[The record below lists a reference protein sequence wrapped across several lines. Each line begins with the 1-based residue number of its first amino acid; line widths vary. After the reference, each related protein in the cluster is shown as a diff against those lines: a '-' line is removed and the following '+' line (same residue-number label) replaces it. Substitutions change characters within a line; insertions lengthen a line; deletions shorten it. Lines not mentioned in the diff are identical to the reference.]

1 MTRTNPRQP
10 LWQRVKE
17 EADYKTLGSAHDRQ
31 KLSTLADGARW
42 EHGAD
47 AEKLAT
53 YAARHAAAQPAYD
66 AAAARYAADDGD
78 DDDRFAELP
87 RIAKD
92 VPRTFGG
99 VDAPCAAAARA
110 QASPAMPG
118 WALRLIGMSAQPA
131 EEDESG
137 DKELYDRRRA
147 ERLARLLNIG
157 NEHLPYAQGM
167 NFVAA
172 SILSECERGGGADEA
187 LAFGLYCYALRDLGC
202 EKLYGR
208 RLPAA
213 LAALDLSLRRHAPAL
228 HAHLAGC
235 GFDPQLYAVEWLSA
249 LFVVSV
255 PRTLS
260 LAVLDLLFA
269 GVEDAPIRVAVAILR
284 QAEKPLLR
292 LKTLDDLVAGFK
304 PAVRAVRPKL
314 VLIDVLRVANRVPLL
329 ASPQSPKSA
338 RSNAVDTPFGEG
350 VVTGVAAQGRVAVAL
365 TWGGRAALER
375 RLVTSAPP
383 PPPPDSSPSIPT
395 ARWTGSSPDVTWFR
409 ARADFA
415 DY

>member
-17 EADYKTLGSAHDRQ
+17 EADYKPLGSAHDRQ

-110 QASPAMPG
+110 HAAPAVPG
-118 WALRLIGMSAQPA
+118 WALRLIGMAPPA
-131 EEDESG
+131 VEEDDG
-137 DKELYDRRRA
+137 DDKEVYDRRRA

-157 NEHLPYAQGM
+157 NEQLPYAQGM

-260 LAVLDLLFA
+260 LVCFRRQNHPRCGHAFGEKLRVDGVNNRRGRGETHREELRVD
-269 GVEDAPIRVAVAILR
+269 GVEVDVMLSLVVDKAIVDATPTRTGRPGFAVCGRRGCADPRRGLCGNQPVRRVHPTILH
-284 QAEKPLLR
+284 
-292 LKTLDDLVAGFK
+292 
-304 PAVRAVRPKL
+304 
-314 VLIDVLRVANRVPLL
+314 
-329 ASPQSPKSA
+329 
-338 RSNAVDTPFGEG
+338 
-350 VVTGVAAQGRVAVAL
+350 
-365 TWGGRAALER
+365 
-375 RLVTSAPP
+375 
-383 PPPPDSSPSIPT
+383 
-395 ARWTGSSPDVTWFR
+395 
-409 ARADFA
+409 
-415 DY
+415 

>member
-118 WALRLIGMSAQPA
+118 WALRLIGMAPPV
-131 EEDESG
+131 EEDDDG
-137 DKELYDRRRA
+137 DDKEVYDRRRA
-147 ERLARLLNIG
+147 ER
-157 NEHLPYAQGM
+157 P
-167 NFVAA
+167 
-172 SILSECERGGGADEA
+172 
-187 LAFGLYCYALRDLGC
+187 
-202 EKLYGR
+202 
-208 RLPAA
+208 
-213 LAALDLSLRRHAPAL
+213 
-228 HAHLAGC
+228 
-235 GFDPQLYAVEWLSA
+235 
-249 LFVVSV
+249 
-255 PRTLS
+255 
-260 LAVLDLLFA
+260 
-269 GVEDAPIRVAVAILR
+269 
-284 QAEKPLLR
+284 
-292 LKTLDDLVAGFK
+292 
-304 PAVRAVRPKL
+304 
-314 VLIDVLRVANRVPLL
+314 
-329 ASPQSPKSA
+329 
-338 RSNAVDTPFGEG
+338 
-350 VVTGVAAQGRVAVAL
+350 
-365 TWGGRAALER
+365 RAAAEY
-375 RLVTSAPP
+375 
-383 PPPPDSSPSIPT
+383 
-395 ARWTGSSPDVTWFR
+395 WE
-409 ARADFA
+409 
-415 DY
+415 